1 MTDDDKP
8 AIFKATYTNFK
19 NVPSRSVVQLIFE
32 VPVEQYDQAYRVL
45 GIPHP
50 GEQRWFAIARLID
63 NEQPA
68 RPSLQTPPKHRLT
81 HWDMKPSQRA
91 GDRCSDVRFQ
101 TWLLNNGRIAEATEE
116 AATAYVRKIA
126 GGSRSNLGAE
136 GFESQTEMWD
146 KIDRIFD
153 EHLKQQRFEG

>member
-8 AIFKATYTNFK
+8 AIFRASYHNFK
-19 NVPSRSVVQLIFE
+19 NVPSRGFVQLIFE
-32 VPVEQYDQAYRVL
+32 VPIEQYDEAYRVL
-45 GIPHP
+45 GVPIP
-50 GEQRWFAIARLID
+50 GQQQWFAIARLVD
-63 NEQPA
+63 HDPSV
-68 RPSLQTPPKHRLT
+68 RPVLHSAVKPRLT

-101 TWLLNNGRIAEATEE
+101 TWLLQNHRIAEATEE

-126 GGSRSNLGAE
+126 GGSRSNLGTT
-136 GFESQTEMWD
+136 GFEKQTEMWD
-146 KIDRIFD
+146 RIDKIYD